1 MQRVSILNLVMFF
14 RSFSTQLYF
23 YNVRKYPK
31 FQQNMETY
39 LLVRIRTRFYVEYH
53 CSMLNITFVDRT
65 RVRLKYRK
73 LLKIAA
79 ALGIE
84 TLIT

>member
-39 LLVRIRTRFYVEYH
+39 LLVRVLD
-53 CSMLNITFVDRT
+53 SMSNIIV
-65 RVRLKYRK
+65 LC
-73 LLKIAA
+73 
-79 ALGIE
+79 
-84 TLIT
+84 

>member
-1 MQRVSILNLVMFF
+1 MFF

-23 YNVRKYPK
+23 SNVGRYPK

-39 LLVRIRTRFYVEYH
+39 LSVRILD
-53 CSMLNITFVDRT
+53 SMLNIIFDRTSNLFVGRT

-73 LLKIAA
+73 LLKIAT
-79 ALGIE
+79 ALEIE
-84 TLIT
+84 ILSDYSS

>member
-23 YNVRKYPK
+23 SNVRRYPK

-39 LLVRIRTRFYVEYH
+39 ILVRILD
-53 CSMLNITFVDRT
+53 SMLNIIFDRT
-65 RVRLKYRK
+65 NHVC
-73 LLKIAA
+73 
-79 ALGIE
+79 
-84 TLIT
+84 